1 MGVPAEL
8 MRRARASRTG
18 ASRLDAPGSPRR
30 GAALPT
36 ALFGLVV
43 LSVLGAG
50 IFSVGNVQRQ
60 ATFNREGTARALLV
74 TEEGIAHGVAVVRD
88 SLRAIGYTR
97 LLRGS
102 DNNANGA
109 DDGLITGYTLSSGL
123 QVPAGG
129 KSTVDGSYSIVMRD
143 DAGDP
148 VSDPKIDGNHRI
160 IMRCT
165 GTTTDGASAVID
177 VVFGATPMPAVAVD
191 SALIISGNPSVVG
204 ACGGVHANQHLTLSG
219 TTTSSGSITASGSVL
234 GSGGVVSTTG
244 STITPQANQERIEI
258 PTMSPGEFCVNAD
271 YDMRADG
278 NVYVRGTGALI
289 DATSTPYNGWK
300 RSSASPVKWDV
311 TGGSLVGGTFCVT
324 GNVVLSGNPGSPGS
338 PLPLTIYATGSVEIS
353 GNPYLTPDTDDVM
366 IVAAGDVSI
375 SGNPSAGYSYEGS
388 IYAGAQCKISGN
400 PTVAGQVICKS
411 GPQPAGA
418 IEIVSVSEI
427 SGNPVITYGCGS
439 TLTRR
444 KILEWIQVSN

>member
-8 MRRARASRTG
+8 TRGAHAHRAR
-18 ASRLDAPGSPRR
+18 RR

-50 IFSVGNVQRQ
+50 IFSVGSVQRQ
-60 ATFNREGTARALLV
+60 ATFNRESTARALLV
-74 TEEGIAHGVAVVRD
+74 TEEGVAHAVAVVRD
-88 SLRAIGYTR
+88 SLRSVGYTR

-102 DNNANGA
+102 DDITGNA
-109 DDGLITGYTLSSGL
+109 DDGRITGYTLSAGL
-123 QVPAGG
+123 QVPNAG
-129 KSTVDGSYSIVMRD
+129 KSTVDGSYTVELRD

-148 VSDPKIDGNHRI
+148 VANTKIDGNHRVV
-160 IMRCT
+160 MRCT

-177 VVFGATPMPAVAVD
+177 VVFGATPMPAIAVD
-191 SALIISGNPSVVG
+191 SALIISGNPGVIG
-204 ACGGVHANQHLTLSG
+204 ACGGVHANQNLVLSG
-219 TTTSSGSITASGSVL
+219 TTTSSGTVTATGSIL
-234 GSGGVVSTTG
+234 GSGGVVSPGGATV
-244 STITPQANQERIEI
+244 TPVPGRERIEI
-258 PTMSPGEFCVNAD
+258 PTMSPSEFCVNAD

-289 DATSTPYNGWK
+289 DATATPYNGWK

-311 TGGSLVGGTFCVT
+311 TGASIVAGSYCVT

-338 PLPLTIYATGSVEIS
+338 PVPLSIYATGSVEIS

-375 SGNPSAGYSYEGS
+375 SGNPSSGYSYEGS

-400 PTVAGQVICKS
+400 PTIAGQVICKS

-418 IEIVSVSEI
+418 IEIIAVSEI